1 MRLVPRVTLLERW
14 PLAAALLMSGLL
26 AGPAAAE
33 DFTGF
38 YAGINAGWG
47 RGSGPAP
54 DERPAFGASAPQPP
68 SALPPSAARAA
79 GANPG
84 MRTPRDRPAR

>member
-1 MRLVPRVTLLERW
+1 
-14 PLAAALLMSGLL
+14 MSGLL

-38 YAGINAGWG
+38 YAGVNAGWG
-47 RGSGPAP
+47 RGPAK
-54 DERPAFGASAPQPP
+54 DEPPAFGTSTPHAP

-84 MRTPRDRPAR
+84 MRAPRDRPAR